1 MIADIEGNKKL
12 SLIVT
17 ELLIRHR
24 KLKILLVFTLQS
36 CFKMPKDIRLNAT
49 HNFVMKIPN
58 KREHQQVP

>member
-24 KLKILLVFTLQS
+24 KLKILLVFTL
-36 CFKMPKDIRLNAT
+36 
-49 HNFVMKIPN
+49 
-58 KREHQQVP
+58 